1 MYKGTQSLEYLFY
14 CEMFTLRWN
23 NGQLLQSTAQ
33 LLSVR
38 THKRR
43 IVQAKYYQVRYLRIF
58 R

>member
-1 MYKGTQSLEYLFY
+1 MYKGTQKLEYLFY

-23 NGQLLQSTAQ
+23 NEELLQSTTQ

-38 THKRR
+38 KHKRR
-43 IVQAKYYQVRYLRIF
+43 IIQAKYCPIRYLRIF